1 MNEDKLKGWIREE
14 REQFETESPREGI
27 WSDVEAQLQKEASP
41 EKRSYVAWLVAASI
55 ALLMALVLFNQT
67 ETPKGAIAQEEVQEE
82 QESQEAFAQMSDE
95 MQEAQSFYASQ
106 VDDRMNEL
114 SKYPVDADLK
124 EEMDLL
130 TEEFEVLSSEMG
142 QGLDDSKVVEAMI
155 DNYRLR
161 LDLLED
167 LLKALD
173 EKPNAIKTNNTRE
186 HEL

>member
-1 MNEDKLKGWIREE
+1 
-14 REQFETESPREGI
+14 
-27 WSDVEAQLQKEASP
+27 
-41 EKRSYVAWLVAASI
+41 
-55 ALLMALVLFNQT
+55 
-67 ETPKGAIAQEEVQEE
+67 
-82 QESQEAFAQMSDE
+82 
-95 MQEAQSFYASQ
+95 
-106 VDDRMNEL
+106 MNEL

-130 TEEFEVLSSEMG
+130 TEEFELLSSEMG

-173 EKPNAIKTNNTRE
+173 KKPNAIKTNKTVE